1 MGRGAWR
8 ATVHELDMTEQL
20 STHSLNTSNLGNS
33 LVVQWLDSV
42 FTAEGVGSILGQEL
56 RSCKPHGTVKKKKK
70 KNACVCVQIQQISR
84 DINSSEHIIRCF
96 KMVNH
101 YFNPH

>member
-56 RSCKPHGTVKKKKK
+56 RSCKPHGTVKKKEKCM
-70 KNACVCVQIQQISR
+70 CVCT
-84 DINSSEHIIRCF
+84 NTANLKGYKF
-96 KMVNH
+96 
-101 YFNPH
+101 